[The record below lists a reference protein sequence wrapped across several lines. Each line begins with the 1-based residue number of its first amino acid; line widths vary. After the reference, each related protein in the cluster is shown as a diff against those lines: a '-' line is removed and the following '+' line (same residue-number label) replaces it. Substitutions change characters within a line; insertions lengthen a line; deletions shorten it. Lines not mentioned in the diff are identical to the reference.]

1 MRPQRGEK
9 SRNIKRVESLL
20 SGVSADI
27 IVLPE
32 LFNTGYLFES
42 RDELFALAEPFK
54 SGETFRSLSAISSSN
69 GFAIAAGFAERAGD
83 ALYNSQLFVTPSGD
97 AHLYRK
103 LHLFDREKF
112 FFKPGDIH
120 PEVVEFRGGRIGQ
133 LICFD
138 WIFPEIYRHYAVKG
152 ADLILHSSNLV
163 LPYCQRASFAR
174 AIENH
179 IFLIV
184 ANRTG
189 SEALG
194 DITLDF
200 TGGSIIYSPTGDV
213 LAEASESGEELRIV
227 DVDIEFARDKWI
239 TSHNHIIDDR
249 RTDMY
254 ELGDKSG
261 GK

>member
-20 SGVSADI
+20 SGMSADI

-32 LFNTGYLFES
+32 LFDTGYLFKD
-42 RDELFALAEPFK
+42 RDELLALAEPFRF
-54 SGETFRSLSAISSSN
+54 GETFQSLSAISSSN
-69 GFAIAAGFAERAGD
+69 SFAIAAGFAERDGD
-83 ALYNSQLFVTPSGD
+83 ILYNSQLFVTPSGD

-103 LHLFDREKF
+103 LHLFDREKSLF
-112 FFKPGDIH
+112 EPGNIH

-138 WIFPEIYRHYAVKG
+138 WIFPEIYRHYALKG
-152 ADLILHSSNLV
+152 ADLVLHSSNLV

-174 AIENH
+174 AVENR
-179 IFLIV
+179 IFLII

-194 DITLDF
+194 DTTLDF

-213 LAEASESGEELRIV
+213 LAEASRDGEELRIV
-227 DVDIEFARDKWI
+227 DVDIESARDKWV
-239 TSHNHIIDDR
+239 TPHNHLLNDR

-254 ELGDKSG
+254 ELCDKSG